1 MNFIRRS
8 RESKEA
14 KEAYSNSI
22 EGVHVKL
29 GDNDICQDTK
39 VIYCPVILLLPSG
52 SKRIVYFE
60 TS

>member
-1 MNFIRRS
+1 MHFIRKS
-8 RESKEA
+8 RETKEA

-22 EGVHVKL
+22 EGAHVKV
-29 GDNDICQDTK
+29 GDDDICQDTK
-39 VIYCPVILLLPSG
+39 VIYCPVILLLTSG